1 MGCSSEPDPR
11 EGGEINDRDSL
22 SSPANDSL
30 DKMLVNADFIPE
42 IDQCGERSIEDFRSF
57 MGFSYGNDEKFLTAK
72 LGSFSKG
79 NYSTDSTYFIY
90 YYERIPRV
98 PLQVWVHA
106 KSGKIITLFIEV
118 LSLKSLFNEDLA
130 LAKAEYGLGHCE
142 AKYMGLRA
150 EQIIAKLG
158 EPAEDAVS
166 RENVHLLTYDSDDF
180 EIAVAFKIYPEE
192 NKCSSIAVN
201 WFYDNH

>member
-1 MGCSSEPDPR
+1 MGCFSAPDQK
-11 EGGEINDRDSL
+11 EGGEMNDQDSV
-22 SSPANDSL
+22 STAANDSL
-30 DKMLVNADFIPE
+30 DITLVNADFIPE
-42 IDQCGERSIEDFRSF
+42 IDQCGKRSIEDFRSF
-57 MGFSYGNDEKFLTAK
+57 MVFDYGNDEKFLTAK

-79 NYSTDSTYFIY
+79 NFSTYSTYFIY
-90 YYERIPRV
+90 YYDRIPRV
-98 PLQVWVHA
+98 PVQVWVHA

-118 LSLKSLFNEDLA
+118 LSLKSLFTEDLD
-130 LAKAEYGLGHCE
+130 LAKVEYGIGECE
-142 AKYMGLRA
+142 VKYMGLTA

>member
-1 MGCSSEPDPR
+1 
-11 EGGEINDRDSL
+11 
-22 SSPANDSL
+22 
-30 DKMLVNADFIPE
+30 
-42 IDQCGERSIEDFRSF
+42 
-57 MGFSYGNDEKFLTAK
+57 MGFDYGNDEKFLTAK

-79 NYSTDSTYFIY
+79 NFSTDSTYFIY
-90 YYERIPRV
+90 YYDRIPRV
-98 PLQVWVHA
+98 PVQVWVHA

-118 LSLKSLFNEDLA
+118 LSLKSLFTEDLD
-130 LAKAEYGLGHCE
+130 LAKVEYGIGECE
-142 AKYMGLRA
+142 VKYMGLTA

>member
-1 MGCSSEPDPR
+1 
-11 EGGEINDRDSL
+11 
-22 SSPANDSL
+22 
-30 DKMLVNADFIPE
+30 
-42 IDQCGERSIEDFRSF
+42 
-57 MGFSYGNDEKFLTAK
+57 
-72 LGSFSKG
+72 
-79 NYSTDSTYFIY
+79 
-90 YYERIPRV
+90 
-98 PLQVWVHA
+98 
-106 KSGKIITLFIEV
+106 
-118 LSLKSLFNEDLA
+118 
-130 LAKAEYGLGHCE
+130 
-142 AKYMGLRA
+142 MGLTA